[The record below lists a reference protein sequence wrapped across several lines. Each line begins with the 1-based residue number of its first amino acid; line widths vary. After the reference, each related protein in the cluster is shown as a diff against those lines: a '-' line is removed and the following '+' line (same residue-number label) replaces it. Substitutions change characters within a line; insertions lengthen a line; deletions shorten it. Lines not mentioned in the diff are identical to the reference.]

1 MVHLVLIDKRS
12 CLFTGFVFCAVL
24 FFSGRREATRI
35 SLENC
40 LYKVSR

>member
-24 FFSGRREATRI
+24 LFFWEKGGYQDITGK
-35 SLENC
+35 LP
-40 LYKVSR
+40 LQGF